1 VPALTNIGV
10 LAACRRD
17 GGQDAIHLICDAAL
31 AWEGGRITWV
41 GHQSELP
48 HQYGGA
54 DIIDARGRLVVPGL
68 IDCHT
73 HLAFGGW
80 RAGEFV
86 ERLRGRSYLDIAKSG
101 GGIAATVRATRAAS
115 NAELLARCDA
125 WLREVV
131 RLGVTTVEAKS
142 GYGLSEEEE
151 LRLLSVYAEVS
162 QGSAV
167 RVVPTFLGAHTVP
180 AEFADRRD
188 DYVDLLC
195 GPLMTAVA
203 ARRLARFCDVFV
215 EESAFTIDE
224 ARRVLAAA
232 RACGLGAKVHADQLS
247 DGGGA
252 ALAAEMD
259 AASADHLDCVSRD
272 GIARLAGST
281 TVAVSLPVATLYL
294 GRPPM
299 PARALIDAGVPL
311 AVATDF
317 NPGTAPTVHLPF
329 AMLLACTLQRMT
341 PAEAL
346 KGATIYAAMAIG
358 EADACGSLELGKR
371 ADFAIIDA
379 PDVDHWLYHF
389 TANRS
394 VATYIAGAPIVTAQN
409 FSR

>member
-1 VPALTNIGV
+1 LPALINIGV
-10 LAACRRD
+10 LAACRRE
-17 GGQDAIHLICDAAL
+17 GGQDEIHLTPDAAL
-31 AWEGGRITWV
+31 AWAGGRITFA
-41 GHQSELP
+41 GPASELP
-48 HQYGGA
+48 PEHKDA
-54 DIIDARGRLVVPGL
+54 SVINARGRLVVPGL

-86 ERLRGRSYLDIAKSG
+86 ERLRGRSYLDIAKGG
-101 GGIAATVRATRAAS
+101 GGITSTVRATRAAS
-115 NAELLARCDA
+115 NEELVARCDG

-142 GYGLSEEEE
+142 GYGLTEDEE

-162 QGSAV
+162 HGSAV
-167 RVVPTFLGAHTVP
+167 RLVPTFLGAHAIP
-180 AEFADRRD
+180 PEFEERRD
-188 DYVDLLC
+188 AYVDLLC

-232 RACGLGAKVHADQLS
+232 RACGLGAKLHADQLT

-252 ALAAEMD
+252 ALAAEMS
-259 AASADHLDCVSRD
+259 AVSADHLDCVSRH
-272 GIARLAGST
+272 GIARLAGSS

-299 PARALIDAGVPL
+299 PARALIDAGVPV

-317 NPGTAPTVHLPF
+317 NPGTAPTLHLPF

-346 KGATIYAAMAIG
+346 KGATIHAAMAID
-358 EADACGSLELGKR
+358 EADACGSLEPGKR
-371 ADFAIIDA
+371 ADFAIVDA

-389 TANRS
+389 APNRC
-394 VATYIAGAPIVTAQN
+394 VATYIAGEPIFTAQN

>member
-1 VPALTNIGV
+1 VPTLKNIGM
-10 LAACRRD
+10 LAACRRE
-17 GGQDAIHLICDAAL
+17 GGQDAIHPIREAAL
-31 AWEGGRITWV
+31 VWIGSRIVWV
-41 GHQSELP
+41 GPTSDLP
-48 HQYGGA
+48 PEYA
-54 DIIDARGRLVVPGL
+54 DEAVDALGRLVVPGL

-86 ERLRGRSYLDIAKSG
+86 ERLRGRSYLEIAKSG
-101 GGIAATVRATRAAS
+101 GGIASTVRATRAAGS
-115 NAELLARCDA
+115 MELVDRCDG
-125 WLREVV
+125 WLREVA

-142 GYGLSEEEE
+142 GYGLTEDDE

-162 QGSAV
+162 RGSAV
-167 RVVPTFLGAHTVP
+167 RLVPTFLGAHTIP
-180 AEFADRRD
+180 PEFEDRRTE
-188 DYVDLLC
+188 YLDLIC

-215 EESAFTIDE
+215 EDSAFTIDE
-224 ARRVLAAA
+224 GRRVLAAA
-232 RACGLGAKVHADQLS
+232 RACGLARKVHADQLT

-252 ALAAEMD
+252 ALAVEME
-259 AASADHLDCVSRD
+259 AASADHLDCVSAD
-272 GIARLAGST
+272 GIARLAGSA

-294 GRPPM
+294 GRRPM
-299 PARALIDAGVPL
+299 PARALIAAGVPV

-317 NPGTAPTVHLPF
+317 NPGTAPTLHLPF

-346 KGATIYAAMAIG
+346 KGATIYAAAAIG
-358 EADACGSLELGKR
+358 EADACGSLEPGKR
-371 ADFAIIDA
+371 ADFALVDA

-389 TANRS
+389 APNRC
-394 VATYIAGAPIVTAQN
+394 VATYIAGEPVHAAQN

>member
-10 LAACRRD
+10 LAACRGD
-17 GGQDAIHLICDAAL
+17 GGQDAIHLVGDAAL
-31 AWEGGRITWV
+31 AWDGARITFV
-41 GHQSELP
+41 GPASELP
-48 HQYGGA
+48 PEYAHSEA
-54 DIIDARGRLVVPGL
+54 INARGRLVVPGL

-86 ERLRGRSYLDIAKSG
+86 ERLRGRSYLEIAKSG
-101 GGIAATVRATRAAS
+101 GGIASTVRATRAAS
-115 NAELLARCDA
+115 NAELVERCDA
-125 WLREVV
+125 WLREAV

-142 GYGLSEEEE
+142 GYGLDEEHE

-162 QGSAV
+162 RASAV
-167 RVVPTFLGAHTVP
+167 RLVPTFLGAHTIP
-180 AEFADRRD
+180 PEFADRRSE
-188 DYVDLLC
+188 YLDLLC

-215 EESAFTIDE
+215 EESAFTVDE
-224 ARRVLAAA
+224 ARRVLGAA
-232 RACGLGAKVHADQLS
+232 RDCGLAAKVHADQLT

-252 ALAAEMD
+252 ALAVEVG
-259 AASADHLDCVSRD
+259 AASADHLDCVSAD
-272 GIARLAGST
+272 GIACLAGSS

-299 PARALIDAGVPL
+299 PARALIGAGVPV

-317 NPGTAPTVHLPF
+317 NPGTAPTLHLPL

-358 EADACGSLELGKR
+358 EADTCGSLEPGKR
-371 ADFAIIDA
+371 ADFAVIDA

-389 TANRS
+389 TANRCIG
-394 VATYIAGAPIVTAQN
+394 TYIAGQPIFTAQN

>member
-1 VPALTNIGV
+1 MPALTNIGV

-17 GGQDAIHLICDAAL
+17 GGQDAIHPVRDAAL
-31 AWEGGRITWV
+31 AWEGGRIAWI
-41 GHQSELP
+41 GRAAELP
-48 HQYGGA
+48 PEFA
-54 DIIDARGRLVVPGL
+54 DETLDARGRLVVPGL

-86 ERLRGRSYLDIAKSG
+86 ERLRGRSYVEIASSG
-101 GGIAATVRATRAAS
+101 GGIASTVRATRAS
-115 NAELLARCDA
+115 TSAELAARCEG
-125 WLREVV
+125 WLREAAQ
-131 RLGVTTVEAKS
+131 LGVTTVEAKS
-142 GYGLSEEEE
+142 GYGLTEDEE

-162 QGSAV
+162 RAAAV
-167 RVVPTFLGAHTVP
+167 RLVPTFLGAHTIP
-180 AEFADRRD
+180 PEFQTRRTE
-188 DYVDLLC
+188 YVDLVC

-215 EESAFTIDE
+215 EESAFTLDE

-232 RACGLGAKVHADQLS
+232 RACGLATKVHADQLS

-252 ALAAEMD
+252 TLAVEME
-259 AASADHLDCVSRD
+259 AASADHLDCVSRA
-272 GIARLAGST
+272 GIARLASSA

-299 PARALIDAGVPL
+299 PARALIDAGVPV

-317 NPGTAPTVHLPF
+317 NPGTAPTLHLPLS
-329 AMLLACTLQRMT
+329 MLLACTLQRMT

-358 EADACGSLELGKR
+358 EANACGSLEPGKR
-371 ADFAIIDA
+371 ADFAIVDA

-389 TANRS
+389 AANRCA
-394 VATYIAGAPIVTAQN
+394 ATYIAGVRVHP
-409 FSR
+409 SEGP

>member
-10 LAACRRD
+10 MATCRRE
-17 GGQDAIHLICDAAL
+17 GGQDAIHLIRDAAL
-31 AWEGGRITWV
+31 AWEAGRITFA
-41 GHQSELP
+41 GPASELP
-48 HQYGGA
+48 PQYA
-54 DIIDARGRLVVPGL
+54 DRDVINARRRLVVPGL

-86 ERLRGRSYLDIAKSG
+86 ERLRGRSYLEIAKSG
-101 GGIAATVRATRAAS
+101 GGIASTVRATRAAS
-115 NAELLARCDA
+115 NADLVARCDT

-142 GYGLSEEEE
+142 GYGLTEDDE

-162 QGSAV
+162 RGSAV
-167 RVVPTFLGAHTVP
+167 RVVPTFLGAHTIP
-180 AEFADRRD
+180 PEFQERRAE
-188 DYVDLLC
+188 YLDLLC

-215 EESAFTIDE
+215 EESAFTADE
-224 ARRVLAAA
+224 ARRVLTAA
-232 RACGLGAKVHADQLS
+232 RASGLGTKVHADQLTDS
-247 DGGGA
+247 GGA
-252 ALAAEMD
+252 ALAVEME
-259 AASADHLDCVSRD
+259 AASADHLDCVSRG
-272 GIARLAGST
+272 GIARLTGSS

-299 PARALIDAGVPL
+299 PARALIDAGVPV

-317 NPGTAPTVHLPF
+317 NPGTAPTLHLPF

-341 PAEAL
+341 PAEVL

-358 EADACGSLELGKR
+358 EADGSGSLEAGKR
-371 ADFAIIDA
+371 PDFAIIDA

-389 TANRS
+389 AANRC
-394 VATYIAGAPIVTAQN
+394 VATYIEGQPIFTAQN

>member
-10 LAACRRD
+10 LATCRRD
-17 GGQDAIHLICDAAL
+17 GGQDAVHLIRDAAL
-31 AWEGGRITWV
+31 AWDGGRITWV
-41 GHQSELP
+41 GEKSELP
-48 HQYGGA
+48 PDHTRGGT
-54 DIIDARGRLVVPGL
+54 IDAGGRLVVPGL

-86 ERLRGRSYLDIAKSG
+86 ERLRGRSYLDIAQSG
-101 GGIAATVRATRAAS
+101 GGIASTVRATRAAGS
-115 NAELLARCDA
+115 AELIARCEG
-125 WLREVV
+125 WLREAV
-131 RLGVTTVEAKS
+131 RLGVTTLEAKS
-142 GYGLSEEEE
+142 GYGLTEDEE

-162 QGSAV
+162 DRSAV
-167 RVVPTFLGAHTVP
+167 RLVPTFLGAHTIP
-180 AEFADRRD
+180 PEFQERRAE
-188 DYVDLLC
+188 YVDLVC

-215 EESAFTIDE
+215 EESAFTVDE

-232 RACGLGAKVHADQLS
+232 CACGLGTKVHADQLT

-252 ALAAEMD
+252 ALAVEMA
-259 AASADHLDCVSRD
+259 AASADHLDCVARD
-272 GIARLAGST
+272 GVARLAGSA

-299 PARALIDAGVPL
+299 PARALIDAGVPV

-317 NPGTAPTVHLPF
+317 NPGTAPTLHLPF

-358 EADACGSLELGKR
+358 EADVCGSLEPGKR
-371 ADFAIIDA
+371 TDFAIVDA

-389 TANRS
+389 AANRC
-394 VATYIAGAPIVTAQN
+394 VATYIGGEPIFTAQN